1 LVFRLRYLS
10 FALILIGVFSLS
22 DCTRQK
28 ATVVPKIQINKR
40 SAEMGTPI
48 EITYS
53 FSTKP
58 DFVALNKDQTVFVH
72 FIDPKRVRRFQDDH
86 RPPKPTTE
94 WRPNGN
100 YNWTRTVFIPKNI
113 PAGEYSVVVGIYSP
127 SKGDRMI
134 LEAKPHG
141 NRSYDMGTL
150 LVEIPPQEPVMQ
162 YVSGWYDPESEPAD
176 ISSSWRWT
184 KKEALIKIHNPNED
198 ALLYLKVDGVPEKF
212 PDGQKLTVFVGDH
225 EVETFPIQSNVPVM
239 KKYAVDKSMLGTK
252 KTTDIRLVVDK
263 TFTPASDKVSRDSR
277 ELGVRVYQV
286 YLGKAS
292 D

>member
-1 LVFRLRYLS
+1 VVRLRYL
-10 FALILIGVFSLS
+10 FCAFILLNILIIFSCS
-22 DCTRQK
+22 RQK
-28 ATVVPKIQINKR
+28 ATVIPKVQINKR

-48 EITYS
+48 EVTYS
-53 FSTKP
+53 FSTKG
-58 DFVALNKDQTVFVH
+58 DFIALYKDQTVFVH

-100 YNWTRTVFIPKNI
+100 YNWTRTVFIPRNI

-127 SKGDRMI
+127 TKGERMI
-134 LEAKPHG
+134 LEAKPFG

-150 LVEIPPQEPVMQ
+150 LVEIPPQEPAMQ
-162 YVSGWYDPESEPAD
+162 YVSGWYDPETEPAD
-176 ISSSWRWT
+176 INSAWRWT
-184 KKEALIKIHNPNED
+184 KKEALLRVRNPND
-198 ALLYLKVDGVPEKF
+198 DSLLYLKVDGVPEHF
-212 PDGQKLTVFVGDH
+212 SEVQKLTVLVGDH
-225 EVETFPIQSNVPVM
+225 EVETFPIQTNMPVM
-239 KKYAVDKSMLGTK
+239 KKYSIDKAYLGTGK
-252 KTTDIRLVVDK
+252 MVDIKLVVDK
-263 TFTPASDKVSRDSR
+263 TFTPAADKISRDSR